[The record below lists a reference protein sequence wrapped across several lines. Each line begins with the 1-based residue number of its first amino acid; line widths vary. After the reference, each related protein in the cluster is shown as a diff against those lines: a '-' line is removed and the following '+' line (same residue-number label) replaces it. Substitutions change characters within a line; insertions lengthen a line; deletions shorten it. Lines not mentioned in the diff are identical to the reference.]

1 MNKLLSVTALA
12 AALAFQSMSA
22 SANSYDPNYD
32 FGDMGPT
39 ASGVTKSITASA
51 DSFGYFE
58 DTDLFTFSISAPTTA
73 SGTAPDV
80 DLAYRF
86 DDVDV
91 KSVSLFKSVSG
102 VDPQIGSTDTS
113 TELFS
118 FGNLTAGNYYLKV
131 VVNGCADYKVT
142 LSTSPSASA
151 VPEPEAYAMML
162 AGLGLVGFATRRKL
176 K

>member
-1 MNKLLSVTALA
+1 MNKLLSVSVLA

-22 SANSYDPNYD
+22 SATYYDPNYD

-39 ASGVTKSITASA
+39 ASGVTKSIIASA
-51 DSFGYFE
+51 DSYGFYE
-58 DTDLFTFSISAPTTA
+58 DTDLFTFSISASTTA

-80 DLAYRF
+80 DLAYWLY
-86 DDVDV
+86 DVDV

-102 VDPQIGSTDTS
+102 TDPQVGSTDTS

-118 FGNLTAGNYYLKV
+118 FNNLTAGNYYLKV
-131 VVNGCADYKVT
+131 VVNGDANYQVT
-142 LSTSPSASA
+142 LSTSPSATA

-162 AGLGLVGFATRRKL
+162 AGLGLVGFAARRKL

>member
-1 MNKLLSVTALA
+1 MSKLLTVSVLA

-22 SANSYDPNYD
+22 SANSYDPDYN

-51 DSFGYFE
+51 DSSWG
-58 DTDLFTFSISAPTTA
+58 DTDLFSFTISAATGVTG
-73 SGTAPDV
+73 SAPDV
-80 DLAYRF
+80 DLAYWF

-91 KSVSLFKSVSG
+91 KSVALFKSVSG
-102 VDPQIGSTDTS
+102 TDPQIGSTDTS

-118 FGNLTAGNYYLKV
+118 FSNLTAGSYYLKV
-131 VVNGCADYKVT
+131 LVNGDADYKVT
-142 LSTSPSASA
+142 LSTSPTASA

-162 AGLGLVGFATRRKL
+162 AGLGLVGFAARRKMQA
-176 K
+176 